1 MDSVQI
7 DSPHRSILMTAL
19 IIDGH
24 PNPESLTAAIARRY
38 AEAYGDAT
46 VLAVRDLTF
55 DPNLRLGYRGEQ
67 TPEPD
72 LLQAQAM
79 IEAADHVVVVAP
91 VWWGSIP
98 AMLKGFFDRTF
109 LPRWAFSYRTG
120 GLVTG
125 LLAGRS
131 ARVIITTD
139 SPLWYLKLVG
149 DTTVRHVRGRVLR
162 FSGFSPVTATRLGPV
177 RGSTPIQRERWLDS
191 VAAIAARDAAATAQ
205 RARRLSPVRA

>member
-1 MDSVQI
+1 
-7 DSPHRSILMTAL
+7 MTAL
-19 IIDGH
+19 VIDGH
-24 PNPESLTAAIARRY
+24 PNPDSLTAALARRY

-46 VLAVRDLTF
+46 VLAVRNLEF
-55 DPNLRLGYRGEQ
+55 DPNLRHGYKGEQ
-67 TPEPD
+67 SPEPD
-72 LLQAQAM
+72 IISAQSL
-79 IEAADHVVVVAP
+79 IEKADHVVVVTP

-98 AMLKGFFDRTF
+98 AILKGFIDRTF
-109 LPRWAFSYRTG
+109 LPGWAFRYRTG

-139 SPLWYLKLVG
+139 SPLWYLQLVG

-177 RGSTPIQRERWLDS
+177 RGSTLAQRETWLQK
-191 VAAIAARDAAATAQ
+191 VATIASGDAAAAKKALARQ
-205 RARRLSPVRA
+205 R

>member
-1 MDSVQI
+1 
-7 DSPHRSILMTAL
+7 MTAL
-19 IIDGH
+19 VIDGH
-24 PNPESLTAAIARRY
+24 PNPDSLTAAIARRY

-46 VLAVRDLTF
+46 VLAVRDLEF
-55 DPNLRLGYRGEQ
+55 DVNLHLGHRGEQ
-67 TPEPD
+67 HPEPD
-72 LLQAQAM
+72 IARAQAL
-79 IEAADHVVVVAP
+79 IEAADHVVVAAP

-98 AMLKGFFDRTF
+98 AMLKGFIDRTF
-109 LPRWAFSYRTG
+109 LPGWAFRYRKG

-139 SPLWYLKLVG
+139 SPLWYLQLVG

-177 RGSTPIQRERWLDS
+177 RGSTLARREAWLEK
-191 VAAIAARDAAATAQ
+191 IATIASSDAAAAQ
-205 RARRLSPVRA
+205 KSLARQR